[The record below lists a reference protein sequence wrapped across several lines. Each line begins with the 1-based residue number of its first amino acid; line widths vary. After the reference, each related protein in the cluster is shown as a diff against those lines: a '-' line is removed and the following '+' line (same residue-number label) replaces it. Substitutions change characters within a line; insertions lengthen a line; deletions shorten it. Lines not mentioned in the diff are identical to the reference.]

1 MVLNCPHCG
10 KNLFWADKLARHLKI
25 NKCPRQYP
33 CDNCDMAFRTSYDLI
48 EHEKVTHEDP

>member
-1 MVLNCPHCG
+1 MNCPHCG